1 MFAVIDSIE
10 DGKAVLL
17 VGEEEKK
24 AVFPADELPTELN
37 EGDYVDIAITYDGER
52 TQAARD
58 EAEALLKELDGE

>member
-24 AVFPADELPTELN
+24 AVFPADELPDELN
-37 EGDYVDIAITYDGER
+37 EGDYVDIAITYDDER
-52 TQAARD
+52 TQDARD